1 MSAIT
6 DLSPDERRARVMLSL
21 LAEPDDPL
29 TGRLVRK
36 AGAAEAL
43 RLLDGDGPVPGL
55 NRVDSQVWRDRLS
68 LRTRR
73 DDVAGRLN
81 SIERSGITV
90 LIPDDEHWPGALDDL
105 GDRAPYV
112 LFARGATSFL
122 TRPMS
127 NLVTVTGARASTGY
141 GEQVATQLA
150 AGLAANERVT
160 VAGGAYGIEGAVH
173 RATLAAGGDTIAVL
187 AGGVDRPYPNGHREL
202 LDRVADVG
210 VLVSELPP
218 ESAPTRQRFLA
229 RSRLMA
235 ALSGATVVVEA
246 GARSGPPRVATEAH
260 RLGRGVGAVPGPV
273 TSVNSIGPH
282 ELVRTGVGR
291 LVTSVTDVEQ
301 LVSHPEGGRT
311 ALAPQFHRLEAPG
324 TEAATLSM

>member
-21 LAEPDDPL
+21 LTEPDDPL

-36 AGAAEAL
+36 TGAVETL
-43 RLLDGDGPVPGL
+43 RRLDGDGQVPGL

-68 LRTRR
+68 PRTRL
-73 DDVAGRLN
+73 DGVAGRLN
-81 SIERSGITV
+81 SIERSRITV
-90 LIPDDEHWPGALDDL
+90 LIPGDEHWPGALGDL

-127 NLVTVTGARASTGY
+127 DLVTVTGARASTAY
-141 GEQVATQLA
+141 GEHIAAILA
-150 AGLAANERVT
+150 GGLAANERVT

-202 LDRVADVG
+202 LPTPCTRAAD
-210 VLVSELPP
+210 
-218 ESAPTRQRFLA
+218 ARQR
-229 RSRLMA
+229 
-235 ALSGATVVVEA
+235 
-246 GARSGPPRVATEAH
+246 
-260 RLGRGVGAVPGPV
+260 LGWGHHKRHGIP
-273 TSVNSIGPH
+273 
-282 ELVRTGVGR
+282 
-291 LVTSVTDVEQ
+291 
-301 LVSHPEGGRT
+301 
-311 ALAPQFHRLEAPG
+311 
-324 TEAATLSM
+324 

>member
-68 LRTRR
+68 LQTRR

-112 LFARGATSFL
+112 
-122 TRPMS
+122 TRP
-127 NLVTVTGARASTGY
+127 
-141 GEQVATQLA
+141 
-150 AGLAANERVT
+150 
-160 VAGGAYGIEGAVH
+160 
-173 RATLAAGGDTIAVL
+173 
-187 AGGVDRPYPNGHREL
+187 GVSGEL
-202 LDRVADVG
+202 LTG
-210 VLVSELPP
+210 VRPLF
-218 ESAPTRQRFLA
+218 PTTGGE
-229 RSRLMA
+229 RSRSA
-235 ALSGATVVVEA
+235 RP
-246 GARSGPPRVATEAH
+246 RSG
-260 RLGRGVGAVPGPV
+260 
-273 TSVNSIGPH
+273 
-282 ELVRTGVGR
+282 
-291 LVTSVTDVEQ
+291 
-301 LVSHPEGGRT
+301 
-311 ALAPQFHRLEAPG
+311 
-324 TEAATLSM
+324 